1 MHWGLHS
8 ATATAVAGTA
18 GAVAGAV
25 TGAVVAD
32 CCYGSSKSSVPV
44 IKISKKNKRKRKKY
58 LGTWD
63 DLHLKSSMLWLQTIR

>member
-1 MHWGLHS
+1 MSQVLHS

-18 GAVAGAV
+18 GAVVGAV

-44 IKISKKNKRKRKKY
+44 LKRIKEKE
-58 LGTWD
+58 
-63 DLHLKSSMLWLQTIR
+63 KST

>member
-1 MHWGLHS
+1 MHLCSRVLHS
-8 ATATAVAGTA
+8 ATATAIAGTA

-32 CCYGSSKSSVPV
+32 CRYGSGKSSVPV

-58 LGTWD
+58 LGT
-63 DLHLKSSMLWLQTIR
+63 